1 MSKTLFNCI
10 VLITLELTYK
20 QSVKMYYKA
29 QNTDVTM
36 IINFSLALSEYRIE
50 RKIRRQILWGHF
62 LLHLRE
68 KPTLDPY
75 FF

>member
-50 RKIRRQILWGHF
+50 RKIRRQIL
-62 LLHLRE
+62 
-68 KPTLDPY
+68 
-75 FF
+75 